1 MHFIG
6 VGPVTGTDTSKVP
19 KRGLKCRGAEC
30 AKGSNQDE
38 LSTKAAL
45 KGPHSHCSWMK
56 ANVFLGGMCNFLL
69 SFELK
74 LQQVSLLVVGSGF
87 LKLNSVVGIQR
98 LPLLLLQRFTAAYN
112 GGLDPVHR
120 YGWSSP
126 IWEAYLLR
134 RREAQCPA
142 PRAPKTPAPSSGGSF
157 HVRESL
163 LCKAHAG
170 GV

>member
-1 MHFIG
+1 
-6 VGPVTGTDTSKVP
+6 
-19 KRGLKCRGAEC
+19 
-30 AKGSNQDE
+30 
-38 LSTKAAL
+38 
-45 KGPHSHCSWMK
+45 MK

-126 IWEAYLLR
+126 I
-134 RREAQCPA
+134 
-142 PRAPKTPAPSSGGSF
+142 
-157 HVRESL
+157 
-163 LCKAHAG
+163 
-170 GV
+170 